1 MSEEITNVNTVQQPT
16 TTEGQTGAASAPQEN
31 SMVNVSTE
39 NNTVDNVQPAVG
51 EQVENAQATDITD
64 KFVEPK
70 PDVNVEALQKQVQE
84 YQAKEQET
92 RELLSRL
99 GTDGN
104 TDIQVLEAIKQR
116 DIIDNQAQQAY
127 VKLCNK
133 YGVDYRAENI
143 EASAKALKEKDP
155 QAYYDLQYELG
166 QLDSIVN
173 EKRGVIDNFIT
184 QKQVQTSLNKY
195 GQFLNASP
203 ALKQQLNSYLNTVPL
218 TDPVNQIDTFMQM
231 ATAIQREAIEI
242 GKILAQQQAQAQSPA
257 NVLNNSVMAQQT
269 SYAATPPKT
278 WTRQEIAAMSDKEFA
293 KYEKEIDRAVREGR
307 VI

>member
-16 TTEGQTGAASAPQEN
+16 TTEGQTGAAPATQEN
-31 SMVNVSTE
+31 STVNVSTE
-39 NNTVDNVQPAVG
+39 NNTVDNVQPTVG

-166 QLDSIVN
+166 QLDNIVN

-195 GQFLNASP
+195 GQLLNASP

-218 TDPVNQIDTFMQM
+218 TDPVNQIDTFMQV

>member
-1 MSEEITNVNTVQQPT
+1 MSEEITSVNTVQQPT
-16 TTEGQTGAASAPQEN
+16 TTEGQTGAAPATQEN

-70 PDVNVEALQKQVQE
+70 QDVNVEALQKQVQE

-195 GQFLNASP
+195 GQLLNASP

-218 TDPVNQIDTFMQM
+218 TDPVNQIDTFMQI

>member
-16 TTEGQTGAASAPQEN
+16 TTEGQTGAAPATQEN

-70 PDVNVEALQKQVQE
+70 QDVNVEALQKQVQE

-99 GTDGN
+99 GTDGT

-184 QKQVQTSLNKY
+184 QKQVQTSLNNY
-195 GQFLNASP
+195 GQLLNASP

>member
-16 TTEGQTGAASAPQEN
+16 TTEGQTGSAPAPQEN
-31 SMVNVSTE
+31 STVNVSTE

-51 EQVENAQATDITD
+51 EQTENAQATDITD

-70 PDVNVEALQKQVQE
+70 QDVNVEALQKQVQE

-99 GTDGN
+99 GTDGT

-166 QLDSIVN
+166 QLDNIVN
-173 EKRGVIDNFIT
+173 EKRGVIDNFVT
-184 QKQVQTSLNKY
+184 QKQVQTSLSKY
-195 GQFLNASP
+195 GQLLNASP

-269 SYAATPPKT
+269 SYSATPPKT

>member
-16 TTEGQTGAASAPQEN
+16 TTEGQTGSAPATQEN
-31 SMVNVSTE
+31 STVNVSTE

-70 PDVNVEALQKQVQE
+70 QDVNVEALQKQVQE

-104 TDIQVLEAIKQR
+104 TDTQVLEAIKQR

-166 QLDSIVN
+166 QLDNIVN

-184 QKQVQTSLNKY
+184 QKQVQTSLSKY
-195 GQFLNASP
+195 GQLLNASP

>member
-16 TTEGQTGAASAPQEN
+16 TTEGQTGAAPATQEN

-70 PDVNVEALQKQVQE
+70 QDVNVEALQKQVQE

-99 GTDGN
+99 GTDGT

-173 EKRGVIDNFIT
+173 EKRGVIDIFIT

-195 GQFLNASP
+195 GQLLNASP

-242 GKILAQQQAQAQSPA
+242 GKIFAQQQAQAQSPA

>member
-1 MSEEITNVNTVQQPT
+1 MSEEITNVNTVQQST
-16 TTEGQTGAASAPQEN
+16 TTEGQTGSAPATQEN
-31 SMVNVSTE
+31 STVNVSTE
-39 NNTVDNVQPAVG
+39 NNTVDNVQSAVG
-51 EQVENAQATDITD
+51 EANENAQATDITD

-70 PDVNVEALQKQVQE
+70 QDVNVEALQKQVQE

-99 GTDGN
+99 GTDGT

-195 GQFLNASP
+195 GQLLNASP

-242 GKILAQQQAQAQSPA
+242 GRILAQQQAQAQSPA

>member
-16 TTEGQTGAASAPQEN
+16 TTEGQTGAAPATQEN

-70 PDVNVEALQKQVQE
+70 QDVNVEALQKQVQE
-84 YQAKEQET
+84 YQEKEQET

-99 GTDGN
+99 GTDGT

-166 QLDSIVN
+166 QLDNIVN

-195 GQFLNASP
+195 GQLLNASP

-231 ATAIQREAIEI
+231 ATTIQREAIEI

>member
-16 TTEGQTGAASAPQEN
+16 TTEGQTGAAPATQEN

-39 NNTVDNVQPAVG
+39 NNTVDNVQPTVG

-70 PDVNVEALQKQVQE
+70 QDVNVEALQKQVQE

-99 GTDGN
+99 GTDGT

-195 GQFLNASP
+195 GQLLNASP
-203 ALKQQLNSYLNTVPL
+203 ALKQQLNSYLNTVPV

>member
-16 TTEGQTGAASAPQEN
+16 TTEGQTGSAPATQEN
-31 SMVNVSTE
+31 STVDVSTE

-51 EQVENAQATDITD
+51 EANENAQATDITD

-70 PDVNVEALQKQVQE
+70 QDVNVEALQKQVQE

-99 GTDGN
+99 GTDGT

-195 GQFLNASP
+195 GQLLNASP
-203 ALKQQLNSYLNTVPL
+203 TLKQQLNSYLNTVPL

>member
-16 TTEGQTGAASAPQEN
+16 TTEGQTGAAPATQEN

-51 EQVENAQATDITD
+51 EQVKNAQATDITD

-70 PDVNVEALQKQVQE
+70 QDVNVEALQKQVQE

-99 GTDGN
+99 GTDGT

-166 QLDSIVN
+166 QLDNIVN

-184 QKQVQTSLNKY
+184 QKQVQTSLNEY
-195 GQFLNASP
+195 GQLLNASP

>member
-16 TTEGQTGAASAPQEN
+16 TTEGQTGAAPATQEN

-70 PDVNVEALQKQVQE
+70 QDVNVEALQKQVQE
-84 YQAKEQET
+84 YQTKEQET

-166 QLDSIVN
+166 QLDNIVN

-195 GQFLNASP
+195 GQLLNASP

>member
-16 TTEGQTGAASAPQEN
+16 TTEGQTGAAPATQEN

-51 EQVENAQATDITD
+51 EQTENAQATDITD

-195 GQFLNASP
+195 GQLLNASP

-231 ATAIQREAIEI
+231 ATAIQRESIEI

>member
-16 TTEGQTGAASAPQEN
+16 TTEGQTGAAPATQEN

-70 PDVNVEALQKQVQE
+70 QDVNVEALQKQVQE

-166 QLDSIVN
+166 QLDNIVN

-184 QKQVQTSLNKY
+184 QKHVQTSLNKY
-195 GQFLNASP
+195 GQLLNASP

>member
-16 TTEGQTGAASAPQEN
+16 TTEGQTGAAPATQEN

-70 PDVNVEALQKQVQE
+70 QDVNMEALQKQVQE

-99 GTDGN
+99 GTDGT

-116 DIIDNQAQQAY
+116 DIIDNQSQQAY
-127 VKLCNK
+127 IKLCNK

-195 GQFLNASP
+195 GQLLNASP

>member
-16 TTEGQTGAASAPQEN
+16 TTEGQTGAAPATQEN

-70 PDVNVEALQKQVQE
+70 QDVNVEALQKQVQE

-99 GTDGN
+99 GTDGT

-133 YGVDYRAENI
+133 YGVDYRTENI

-166 QLDSIVN
+166 QLDNIVN

-195 GQFLNASP
+195 GQLLNASP
-203 ALKQQLNSYLNTVPL
+203 ALKQQLNSYLDTVPL

>member
-1 MSEEITNVNTVQQPT
+1 MSEEITNVNTVQQTT
-16 TTEGQTGAASAPQEN
+16 TTEGQTGTAPATQEN

-70 PDVNVEALQKQVQE
+70 QDVNVEALQKQVQE

-99 GTDGN
+99 GTDGT

-173 EKRGVIDNFIT
+173 EKRGVVDIFIT

-195 GQFLNASP
+195 GQLLNASP

>member
-16 TTEGQTGAASAPQEN
+16 TTEGQTGAAPATQEN

-70 PDVNVEALQKQVQE
+70 QDVNVEALQKQVQE

-99 GTDGN
+99 GTDGT

-184 QKQVQTSLNKY
+184 QKQVQTSFNKY
-195 GQFLNASP
+195 GQLLNASP

>member
-16 TTEGQTGAASAPQEN
+16 TTEGQTGAAPATQEN

-99 GTDGN
+99 GTDGT

-195 GQFLNASP
+195 GQLLNASP

>member
-16 TTEGQTGAASAPQEN
+16 TTEGQTGSAPAPQEN
-31 SMVNVSTE
+31 STVNVSTE

-51 EQVENAQATDITD
+51 EQTENAQATDITD

-70 PDVNVEALQKQVQE
+70 QDVNVEALQKQVQE

-99 GTDGN
+99 GTDGT

-166 QLDSIVN
+166 QLDNIVN

-195 GQFLNASP
+195 GQLLNASP

-269 SYAATPPKT
+269 SYSATPPKT

>member
-16 TTEGQTGAASAPQEN
+16 TTEGQTGAAPATQEN
-31 SMVNVSTE
+31 STVNVSTE

-143 EASAKALKEKDP
+143 EASAKALREKDP

-195 GQFLNASP
+195 GQLLNASP

>member
-16 TTEGQTGAASAPQEN
+16 TTEGQTGAAPATQEN
-31 SMVNVSTE
+31 STVNVSTE
-39 NNTVDNVQPAVG
+39 NNTVDNVQPTVG

-166 QLDSIVN
+166 QLDNIVN

-184 QKQVQTSLNKY
+184 QKQVQTSFNKY
-195 GQFLNASP
+195 GQLLNASP

>member
-16 TTEGQTGAASAPQEN
+16 TTEGQTGAAPATQEN

-99 GTDGN
+99 GTDGT

-184 QKQVQTSLNKY
+184 QKQVQTNLNKY
-195 GQFLNASP
+195 GQLLNASP

>member
-16 TTEGQTGAASAPQEN
+16 TTEGQTGAAPATQEN
-31 SMVNVSTE
+31 STVNVSTE

-70 PDVNVEALQKQVQE
+70 QDVNVEALQKQVQE

-99 GTDGN
+99 GTDGT

-116 DIIDNQAQQAY
+116 DIIDNHAQQAY

-195 GQFLNASP
+195 GQLLNASP

>member
-1 MSEEITNVNTVQQPT
+1 MSEEITNVNTVQQST
-16 TTEGQTGAASAPQEN
+16 TTEGQTGSAPATQEN
-31 SMVNVSTE
+31 STVNVSTE
-39 NNTVDNVQPAVG
+39 NNTVDNVQSAVG
-51 EQVENAQATDITD
+51 EANENAQATDITD

-70 PDVNVEALQKQVQE
+70 QDVNVEALQKQVQE

-99 GTDGN
+99 GTDGT
-104 TDIQVLEAIKQR
+104 TDVQVLEAIKQR

-195 GQFLNASP
+195 GQLLNASP
-203 ALKQQLNSYLNTVPL
+203 TLKQQLNSYLNTVPL

>member
-16 TTEGQTGAASAPQEN
+16 TTEGQTGSAPAPQEN
-31 SMVNVSTE
+31 STVNVSTE

-51 EQVENAQATDITD
+51 EQTENAQATDITD

-70 PDVNVEALQKQVQE
+70 QDVNVEALQKQVQE

-99 GTDGN
+99 GTDGT
-104 TDIQVLEAIKQR
+104 TDIQILEAIKQR

-155 QAYYDLQYELG
+155 QAYYNLQYELG
-166 QLDSIVN
+166 QLDNIVN

-195 GQFLNASP
+195 GQLLNASP

-218 TDPVNQIDTFMQM
+218 ADPVNQIDTFMQM

-269 SYAATPPKT
+269 SYSATPPKT

>member
-16 TTEGQTGAASAPQEN
+16 TTEGQTGTAPATQEN
-31 SMVNVSTE
+31 STVNVSTE

-70 PDVNVEALQKQVQE
+70 QDVNVEALQKQVQE

-99 GTDGN
+99 GTDGT

-195 GQFLNASP
+195 GQLLNASP
-203 ALKQQLNSYLNTVPL
+203 TLKQQLNSYLNTVPL

>member
-16 TTEGQTGAASAPQEN
+16 TTEGQTGAAPATQEN
-31 SMVNVSTE
+31 STVNVSTE

-195 GQFLNASP
+195 GQLLNASP

-231 ATAIQREAIEI
+231 ATVIQREAIEI

>member
-70 PDVNVEALQKQVQE
+70 QDVNVEALQKQVQE

-166 QLDSIVN
+166 QLDNIVN

-184 QKQVQTSLNKY
+184 QKQVQTNLNKY
-195 GQFLNASP
+195 GQLLNASP

>member
-16 TTEGQTGAASAPQEN
+16 TTEGQTGSAPAPQEN
-31 SMVNVSTE
+31 STVNVSTE

-51 EQVENAQATDITD
+51 EQTENAQATDITD

-70 PDVNVEALQKQVQE
+70 QDVNVEALQKQVQE

-99 GTDGN
+99 GTDGT

-166 QLDSIVN
+166 QLDNIVN

-184 QKQVQTSLNKY
+184 QKQVQTSLSQY
-195 GQFLNASP
+195 GQLLNASP

-269 SYAATPPKT
+269 SYSATPPKT

>member
-1 MSEEITNVNTVQQPT
+1 MTEESTNVNTVQQT
-16 TTEGQTGAASAPQEN
+16 TTTAGQTGTAPATQEN
-31 SMVNVSTE
+31 STVNVSTE

-51 EQVENAQATDITD
+51 EQTENAQATDITD

-99 GTDGN
+99 GTDGT

-195 GQFLNASP
+195 GQLLNASP
-203 ALKQQLNSYLNTVPL
+203 TLKQQLNSYLNTVPL

>member
-1 MSEEITNVNTVQQPT
+1 MSEEITNVNTVQQTT

-51 EQVENAQATDITD
+51 EQTENAQATDITD

-99 GTDGN
+99 GTDGT

-195 GQFLNASP
+195 GQLLNASP

>member
-16 TTEGQTGAASAPQEN
+16 TTEGQTGAAPATQEN
-31 SMVNVSTE
+31 STVNVSTE

-51 EQVENAQATDITD
+51 EATENAQATDITD

-99 GTDGN
+99 GTDGT

-166 QLDSIVN
+166 QLDNIVN

-184 QKQVQTSLNKY
+184 QKQVQTSLNEY
-195 GQFLNASP
+195 GQLLNASP

>member
-1 MSEEITNVNTVQQPT
+1 MTEEFTNVNTVQQPT
-16 TTEGQTGAASAPQEN
+16 TTEGQTGAAPATQEN
-31 SMVNVSTE
+31 STVNVSTE

-70 PDVNVEALQKQVQE
+70 QDVNVEALQKQVQE

-143 EASAKALKEKDP
+143 EASAKALKEKDL

-166 QLDSIVN
+166 QLDNIVN

-195 GQFLNASP
+195 GQLLNASP

-218 TDPVNQIDTFMQM
+218 TDPVNQINTFMQM

>member
-16 TTEGQTGAASAPQEN
+16 TTEGQTGAAPATQEN

-51 EQVENAQATDITD
+51 EANENAQATDITD

-70 PDVNVEALQKQVQE
+70 QDVNVEALQKQVQE

-99 GTDGN
+99 GTDGT

-184 QKQVQTSLNKY
+184 QKQAQTSLNKY
-195 GQFLNASP
+195 GQLLNASP

>member
-1 MSEEITNVNTVQQPT
+1 MSEEITNVNTVQQTT
-16 TTEGQTGAASAPQEN
+16 TTEGQTGTAPATQEN

-70 PDVNVEALQKQVQE
+70 QDVNVEALQKQVQE

-99 GTDGN
+99 GTDGT

-116 DIIDNQAQQAY
+116 DIIDNQAQQTY

-195 GQFLNASP
+195 GQLLNASP

-278 WTRQEIAAMSDKEFA
+278 WTRQEIAAMSDKEFT

>member
-16 TTEGQTGAASAPQEN
+16 TTEGQTGAAPATQEN

-70 PDVNVEALQKQVQE
+70 QDVNVEALQKQVQE

-184 QKQVQTSLNKY
+184 QKQVQTSLNEY
-195 GQFLNASP
+195 GQLLNASP

>member
-16 TTEGQTGAASAPQEN
+16 TTEGQTGAAPATQEN

-39 NNTVDNVQPAVG
+39 NNTVDNVQPTVG

-70 PDVNVEALQKQVQE
+70 QDVNVEALQKQVQE

-92 RELLSRL
+92 KELLSRL
-99 GTDGN
+99 GTDGT

-184 QKQVQTSLNKY
+184 QKQVQTSLNQY
-195 GQFLNASP
+195 GQLLNASP

>member
-16 TTEGQTGAASAPQEN
+16 TTEGQTGSAPAPQEN
-31 SMVNVSTE
+31 STVNVSTE
-39 NNTVDNVQPAVG
+39 NDTVDNVQPAVG
-51 EQVENAQATDITD
+51 EQTENAQATDITD

-70 PDVNVEALQKQVQE
+70 QDVNMEALQKQVQE

-166 QLDSIVN
+166 QLDNIVN

-184 QKQVQTSLNKY
+184 QKQVQTSLSKY
-195 GQFLNASP
+195 GQLLNASP

-269 SYAATPPKT
+269 SYSATPPKT

>member
-16 TTEGQTGAASAPQEN
+16 TTEGQTGAAPATQEN

-70 PDVNVEALQKQVQE
+70 QDVNVEALQKQVQE
-84 YQAKEQET
+84 YQSKEQET

-166 QLDSIVN
+166 QLDNIVN

-184 QKQVQTSLNKY
+184 QKQVQTSLSKY
-195 GQFLNASP
+195 GQLLNASP